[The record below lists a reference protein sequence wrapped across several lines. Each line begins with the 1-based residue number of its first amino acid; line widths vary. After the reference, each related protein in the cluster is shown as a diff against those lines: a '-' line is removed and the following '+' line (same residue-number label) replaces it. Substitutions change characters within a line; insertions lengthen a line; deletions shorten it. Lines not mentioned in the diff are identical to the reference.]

1 MGRDSSAGKT
11 AANLLDHHM
20 DTVTAPLLDP
30 ILQMYAAEGAPFL
43 SSFTG
48 VTPLVE
54 EVQNYIAGALA
65 KPHTNF
71 TVTDAYK
78 TNYYIIEG
86 AFAHSKPTIGVG
98 EDGGT

>member
-30 ILQMYAAEGAPFL
+30 ILQMYAAEGAPYL

-48 VTPLVE
+48 ATPLVE
-54 EVQNYIAGALA
+54 EVQNYVAGALA
-65 KPHTNF
+65 KPHTNI

-78 TNYYIIEG
+78 TLEWIVEG
-86 AFAHSKPTIGVG
+86 QFAHAKPTIAAKGA
-98 EDGGT
+98 GT

>member
-20 DTVTAPLLDP
+20 DRITAPLLDP

-48 VTPLVE
+48 ATPLVE
-54 EVQNYIAGALA
+54 EVQNYVAGALA
-65 KPHTNF
+65 KPHTNV

-78 TNYYIIEG
+78 TLDFIVEG
-86 AFAHSKPTIGVG
+86 EFAHAKPTIG
-98 EDGGT
+98 GGGSGT